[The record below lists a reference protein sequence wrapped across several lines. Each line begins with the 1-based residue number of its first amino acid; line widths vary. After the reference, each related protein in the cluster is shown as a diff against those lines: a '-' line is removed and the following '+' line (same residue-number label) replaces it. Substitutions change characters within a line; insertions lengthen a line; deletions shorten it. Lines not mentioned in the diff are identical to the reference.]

1 MTTKK
6 KKPKVPRFADRTFNI
21 KMISELLEVP
31 RTSLIEKLELIGV
44 SGNKV
49 KVGTTSRNVLT
60 WDDFAKIAQ
69 YYRPEIEK
77 RIPQDKCKGGVNQKG
92 GVGKTTLIQ
101 QLGMYYALK
110 GLKVLL
116 WDNDP
121 QGHTT
126 LFLGYPNS
134 AGSGP
139 TLKDVYRGEKKIH
152 DIIIKVCP
160 MLHLVPSNTDLSSA
174 ELELMMD
181 LNGRK
186 KMKNIVDS
194 VYDDY
199 DVILIDNN
207 PAFSWV
213 TLNAICA
220 VDELCFICETAL
232 YSVDGMKGLFE
243 VLEQLEQADADFGP
257 RLRIIP
263 NKYATGEKGSQKAI
277 NILRNAYGDLVTNT
291 IVNDCADFKNAT
303 EDGTPVI
310 LTPYKKSKSSHDL
323 ASLAEELLIDAD
335 SEADSE
341 NVKTSSKPAKVLK
354 TAIES
359 EAISSL

>member
-1 MTTKK
+1 MTTRK
-6 KKPKVPRFADRTFNI
+6 KKPKVPKFADRTFNI
-21 KMISELLEVP
+21 NMIAELLEVP
-31 RTSLIEKLELIGV
+31 RTSLIEKLDLIGV
-44 SGNKV
+44 TGKKV
-49 KVGTTSRNVLT
+49 KVGATSRNVLT
-60 WDDFAKIAQ
+60 WDDFAKISKF
-69 YYRPEIEK
+69 YRKEIEK
-77 RIPQDKCKGGVNQKG
+77 KIPQDKCKGSVNQKG
-92 GVGKTTLIQ
+92 GVGKTTIIQ
-101 QLGMYYALK
+101 QLAMYYALK

-139 TLKDVYRGEKKIH
+139 TLKDVYRGEKTIQ
-152 DIIIKVCP
+152 DIIIEVCP

-186 KMKNIVDS
+186 KMKKIVDAI
-194 VYDDY
+194 YDSY
-199 DVILIDNN
+199 DIILIDNN

-243 VLEQLEQADADFGP
+243 VLEQLEQADSEFGP
-257 RLRIIP
+257 SLRIIP
-263 NKYATGEKGSQKAI
+263 NKYSAGEKGSQKAI
-277 NILRNAYGDLVTNT
+277 NILRSAYGDIVTNT

-310 LTPYKKSKSSHDL
+310 LTPYKKSKSSHDIV
-323 ASLAEELLIDAD
+323 SLAEELLIDSD
-335 SEADSE
+335 SDEDTDSAE
-341 NVKTSSKPAKVLK
+341 VKIPRPSKSKHA
-354 TAIES
+354 ES
-359 EAISSL
+359 MPL